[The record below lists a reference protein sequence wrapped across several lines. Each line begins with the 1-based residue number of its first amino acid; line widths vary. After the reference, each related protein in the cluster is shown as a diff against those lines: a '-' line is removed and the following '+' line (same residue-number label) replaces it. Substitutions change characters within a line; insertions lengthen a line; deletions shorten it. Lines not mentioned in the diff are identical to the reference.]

1 MRFLREEVVSKNHAD
16 LAVRDQAPA
25 GEDKRPL
32 VHKGLATGSILLDL
46 STQVLAHEHTLW
58 NLAAALGASMR
69 RPLDL
74 A

>member
-1 MRFLREEVVSKNHAD
+1 MRFLREEPVSKKHAD

-25 GEDKRPL
+25 EEDKRPL

-46 STQVLAHEHTLW
+46 NTQVFAREHSLR